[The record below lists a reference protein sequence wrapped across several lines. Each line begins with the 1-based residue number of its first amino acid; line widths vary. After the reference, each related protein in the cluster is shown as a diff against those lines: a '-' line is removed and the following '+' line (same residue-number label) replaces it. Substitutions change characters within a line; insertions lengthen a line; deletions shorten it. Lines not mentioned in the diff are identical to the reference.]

1 MKNENTVYENA
12 SMRKTYVAR
21 VFDSGERITK
31 NRILDSLSPSWS
43 ELHKDG
49 HIHIHDLDAYGLTY
63 NCLTFDILRHFP
75 YSDYEGL
82 SDIGKILTVFRY
94 FENLVSK
101 VGNEQSGGMGFAN
114 FDKDLATIL
123 RNLNV
128 TLGDGTKGLLR
139 EIIGDFILWCNDSH
153 ERMGQVSYY
162 VTLNI
167 GLAEDDLSRYIC
179 ESVIDF
185 FSSSPAD
192 VIKPNIVFKVKGG
205 INYGPDDPGRYLLEK
220 ALMCSSKKMIP
231 TYILCDSK
239 PNRDID
245 PNKLSIM
252 GCRTRVVNDVNG
264 MVGPI
269 GRGNIDNISINLPR
283 LAFESVNVLSTSDTD
298 RCFSEFKRRWTE
310 LASTV
315 VEILLDRYYK
325 LLQMDKTDFPTVSKY
340 NLWCEDFQDSG
351 NLEEVFRHGTLSIGF
366 IGLSEAMEILTG
378 KKYYAS
384 EDGRTMA
391 LEFVRFMREFT
402 DSCISKYKMNFS
414 LLATSGELISG
425 RFPELDGKIYDS
437 KLIEKGY
444 YTNSFHVDVDS
455 GLTALDKIRT
465 EGPFHEL
472 CNGGCI
478 TYVEFGEA
486 PFGNVEGL
494 LELVDCAIESG
505 THYLGF
511 NYPLDICKQCGE
523 KGAFDICPNCG
534 SQSIQRIR
542 RVSGY
547 LEVLD
552 YFVKGKKNEVS
563 HRSRN

>member
-1 MKNENTVYENA
+1 MKDENTVYENA

-21 VFDSGERITK
+21 VFDSGEQITK
-31 NRILDSLSPSWS
+31 ERILDSLSPEWS

-75 YSDYEGL
+75 YSEYEGL
-82 SDIGKILTVFRY
+82 SDTGKILTMFRY
-94 FENLVSK
+94 FENLISK

-114 FDKDLATIL
+114 FDNDLATIIA
-123 RNLNV
+123 NLN
-128 TLGDGTKGLLR
+128 LRLNEDTKELLR

-167 GLAEDDLSRYIC
+167 GLAQDEISRYIC
-179 ESVIDF
+179 ETIIDS
-185 FSSSPAD
+185 FSSSSAD
-192 VIKPNIVFKVKGG
+192 VIKPNIVFKVKRG
-205 INYGPDDPGRYLLEK
+205 INYDLDDPGRYLLEK

-239 PNRDID
+239 PNRNID
-245 PNKLSIM
+245 PNLLSIM

-269 GRGNIDNISINLPR
+269 GRGNIDNITINLPR
-283 LAFESVNVLSTSDTD
+283 LAFESVAAHDYSDTD
-298 RCFSEFKRRWTE
+298 LYFSEFKRRWTE

-315 VEILLDRYYK
+315 VEILLDRYHR

-340 NLWCEDFQDSG
+340 NLWCEDFEDSCE
-351 NLEEVFRHGTLSIGF
+351 LENVFRHGTLSIGF
-366 IGLSEAMEILTG
+366 IGLSEAMEIITG
-378 KKYYAS
+378 EKYYTH
-384 EDGRTMA
+384 EDGCDRA
-391 LEFVRFMREFT
+391 LEFVRYMREFT
-402 DSCISKYKMNFS
+402 DSCIAKYKMNFS

-425 RFPELDGKIYDS
+425 RFPELDGKIFRS
-437 KLIEKGY
+437 RLIEKGY
-444 YTNSFHVDVDS
+444 YTNSFHIDVDS
-455 GLTALDKIRT
+455 GLTALDKIRV

-486 PFGNVEGL
+486 PLGNVEGL

-511 NYPLDICKQCGE
+511 NYPLDICNECGE
-523 KGAFDICPNCG
+523 RGVFDRCPNCG
-534 SQSIQRIR
+534 CPSIKRIR

-552 YFVKGKKNEVS
+552 YFVKGKKNEVN
-563 HRSRN
+563 HRRRN